1 MDKIKHIAAKWCI
14 KLLTVDSIRTWFIVN
29 VLREIDIDDII
40 KVLRTNESTVI
51 KCPKCGCE
59 IAKK

>member
-1 MDKIKHIAAKWCI
+1 MDKVKRVIARWCI
-14 KLLTVDSIRTWFIVN
+14 KLLTIDSIRTWFVVN

-40 KVLRTNESTVI
+40 KVLRTNEPAVI